1 MLKVSGIELVSTFLS
16 NYAGVQVAVQTQEW
30 PGATPKVMDVEG
42 RMVTSGNPLYGRAV
56 FEFGRLRSNSEFVC
70 DYDSPLLS
78 GVQALGLAVACSAPK
93 RAFLYI

>member
-1 MLKVSGIELVSTFLS
+1 M
-16 NYAGVQVAVQTQEW
+16 QVTDQTQEW
-30 PGATPKVMDVEG
+30 PGATPRVLDVES
-42 RMVTSGNPLYGRAV
+42 RMASSGKLPHRRAV
-56 FEFGRLRSNSEFVC
+56 FEFGRLRNNQEFVC